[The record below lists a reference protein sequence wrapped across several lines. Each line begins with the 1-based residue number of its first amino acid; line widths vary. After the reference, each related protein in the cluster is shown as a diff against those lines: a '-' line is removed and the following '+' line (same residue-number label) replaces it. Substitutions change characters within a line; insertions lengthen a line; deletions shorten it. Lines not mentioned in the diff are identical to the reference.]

1 MNFEREDISYD
12 STVLNMKVD
21 NGHDYENIENIL
33 YNRGPRID
41 MDINNFKIRSQLSN
55 KNKKVN
61 YVLSGQLK
69 SLVTSPNSFRTL
81 ISIIMN

>member
-12 STVLNMKVD
+12 SPVLNMKVE

-41 MDINNFKIRSQLSN
+41 MDINNFIIGSQLSN

-61 YVLSGQLK
+61 SVLSGQLK
-69 SLVTSPNSFRTL
+69 SLSN
-81 ISIIMN
+81 

>member
-33 YNRGPRID
+33 YNRGHRID
-41 MDINNFKIRSQLSN
+41 MDINNFKVGS
-55 KNKKVN
+55 
-61 YVLSGQLK
+61 
-69 SLVTSPNSFRTL
+69 
-81 ISIIMN
+81 